1 MNEAG
6 TEVALRT
13 NRGTVVKK
21 KLPCIEIQFW
31 KCVARHELRWFSLK
45 LFWLTRWM
53 LRTMMWFWTL
63 FWWFFCV
70 PNSEFFFG
78 ASVFRQSRW
87 LEAKQILYLFFSVI
101 FFFSIGQGRESWGS
115 KKPYCKRFP
124 FLCFL
129 SWPLRWA
136 LGPSWIFKAF
146 ILEFGVQVLAYRRRC
161 AWTKMPIRDGLVGWV
176 VEKMETCDMTLE

>member
-101 FFFSIGQGRESWGS
+101 FFFRLGKGVRVEAAKSLTVRDSLSFVFWVGHCVGPWVRLE
-115 KKPYCKRFP
+115 
-124 FLCFL
+124 FLRPL
-129 SWPLRWA
+129 SW
-136 LGPSWIFKAF
+136 S
-146 ILEFGVQVLAYRRRC
+146 LECKF
-161 AWTKMPIRDGLVGWV
+161 
-176 VEKMETCDMTLE
+176 

>member
-1 MNEAG
+1 MNLDG
-6 TEVALRT
+6 FRSNCSDWHVGCWGQWCGSGHYFGGSSVCRILSFFWCFC
-13 NRGTVVKK
+13 
-21 KLPCIEIQFW
+21 LPT
-31 KCVARHELRWFSLK
+31 KP
-45 LFWLTRWM
+45 LTRGQTDTVPFF
-53 LRTMMWFWTL
+53 LRD
-63 FWWFFCV
+63 
-70 PNSEFFFG
+70 
-78 ASVFRQSRW
+78 
-87 LEAKQILYLFFSVI
+87 

>member
-1 MNEAG
+1 MNLDG
-6 TEVALRT
+6 FRSNCSDWHVGCWGQWCGSGHYFGGSSVCRIL
-13 NRGTVVKK
+13 
-21 KLPCIEIQFW
+21 
-31 KCVARHELRWFSLK
+31 S
-45 LFWLTRWM
+45 
-53 LRTMMWFWTL
+53 
-63 FWWFFCV
+63 
-70 PNSEFFFG
+70 FFFG

-101 FFFSIGQGRESWGS
+101 FFFDWARAWELRQQKALRDS
-115 KKPYCKRFP
+115 
-124 FLCFL
+124 L
-129 SWPLRWA
+129 SFVFWVGHSRWA